1 MRADRDAELR
11 VPRRFSQENRSA
23 PGLAAA
29 KRAPQ
34 GSEPSWSVRRVSSS
48 RRASAGLPPSGS
60 VIRTV
65 LVATTAPLGRKRS
78 RSSSRTGASKQEG
91 SERHERAVRPRQRG
105 RREGMRTIIESGA
118 LSPGSKALFSRPET
132 HGLAPGPTA
141 TTKSPFPFPR
151 GLSRAGKGLLLRRTG
166 LKLERKGLQA
176 VAMASTGSA
185 SSTKPHPSVLQTY
198 WTPCFLVTFSRRKGA
213 PQSGHSRTIGFFQRE
228 NLQSG

>member
-91 SERHERAVRPRQRG
+91 SERHERAVRPRKRE
-105 RREGMRTIIESGA
+105 RREGMRAIIENGAFSSG
-118 LSPGSKALFSRPET
+118 GKALFSRPET
-132 HGLAPGPTA
+132 TASRPGPHSHD
-141 TTKSPFPFPR
+141 KNPFPFPR
-151 GLSRAGKGLLLRRTG
+151 GLSRAGRGLLPG
-166 LKLERKGLQA
+166 RKG
-176 VAMASTGSA
+176 
-185 SSTKPHPSVLQTY
+185 
-198 WTPCFLVTFSRRKGA
+198 
-213 PQSGHSRTIGFFQRE
+213 
-228 NLQSG
+228 